1 MIQARK
7 ILDKRRLCLIWLLCL
22 LFCLPPLQTHYS
34 LLLSGREVSFTPP
47 RAKTAKIKEIPLQM
61 TDVNA
66 HKTHKPAHAKKNPF
80 ISLRCMCAYIRLE
93 QNLNHGGISHM
104 KVTKE
109 IEQKLKAISQG

>member
-80 ISLRCMCAYIRLE
+80 ISLRCMCV
-93 QNLNHGGISHM
+93 H
-104 KVTKE
+104 
-109 IEQKLKAISQG
+109 